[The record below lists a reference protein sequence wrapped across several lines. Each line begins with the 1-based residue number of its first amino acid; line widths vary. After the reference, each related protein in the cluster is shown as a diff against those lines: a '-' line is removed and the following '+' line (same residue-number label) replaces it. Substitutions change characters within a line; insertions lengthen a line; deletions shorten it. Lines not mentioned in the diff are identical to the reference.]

1 MKYLNALIFLIL
13 LFLTCKIPE
22 SRDLFPIIE
31 RNRTGFIYCDGE
43 IAIAPRF
50 RAANPFSEGYS
61 AARID
66 GKYGYIDA
74 SGSWAIPPKFDFA
87 TDFKEGYAV
96 VFEGKLPQFIDKNGI
111 ALFPAHY
118 KNLGQFCNGLS
129 IVTTCSSKTGVVD
142 ISGKLV
148 IDTAFNWCFRETPT
162 MFLVRIF
169 EAENEETQEGVF
181 NHLGQDI
188 IPVGAYQSIE
198 YLSEGIFTAEKSD
211 STVDAMGNPNSI
223 TFFLDSTGKVLLE
236 RKYRKGDFLST
247 KGFYKGILPVSF
259 YNIWPMEEDWSVSSD
274 RIYPGYVNRNGN
286 PLLKDTLLEDATSFS
301 EDRAFIKYKGANFM
315 LVDTAFNQ
323 VGETTFKKIKMQ
335 WLGYPVFSVFPFV
348 QGYAFAM
355 PDSNNHFGMI
365 DRSGN
370 WIINPVFDNVYGIT
384 EGRIIFSVNAPTKE
398 NEYRILYGISDLKG
412 RIVLEPI
419 LEEYDENGFK
429 HGILQ
434 AVVDGCLA
442 WVNKNGTIVWKEK
455 KEKFVEDANLDFMQR
470 GFFHVNSE
478 TYLKER
484 DGNWG
489 SFNTPKPITHDLTF
503 PAGILSVNV
512 MEDQIVAMNTRWNAY
527 KVYISNSSEVPIE
540 FDASDSRLYMK
551 VQAKTPEGDWA
562 DIMYLPRSF
571 CGNSQHV
578 VTLPPGE
585 YWDLE
590 VPRYQGAF
598 KTKLRIELSQ
608 KDTKYLFNK
617 DSNRVFYSNEFEGSI
632 NLSQFWREEG
642 HSPGNLMDP
651 YFN

>member
-1 MKYLNALIFLIL
+1 MKYLMALIFLIL

-22 SRDLFPIIE
+22 TRYLFPIME
-31 RNRTGFIYCDGE
+31 RNRTGFIYSDGE

-50 RAANPFSEGYS
+50 RVANPFSEGYS

-74 SGSWAIPPKFDFA
+74 SGNWAIPPKYDFA

-118 KNLGQFCNGLS
+118 KNLEPFCSGLS
-129 IVTTCSSKTGVVD
+129 IVETCSRKTGVVD

-148 IDTAFNWCFRETPT
+148 IDTAFNWCRQETPA
-162 MFLVRIF
+162 MFWVQTFLN
-169 EAENEETQEGVF
+169 ENKETQEGVF

-188 IPVGAYQSIE
+188 IPLGAYQSIK

-211 STVDAMGNPNSI
+211 STVDAMGNPNTI
-223 TFFLDSTGKVLLE
+223 TFLLDSTGKVLME
-236 RKYRKGDFLST
+236 REDVKGDFFST
-247 KGFYKGILPVSF
+247 EAFCKGILPVSF
-259 YNIWPMEEDWSVSSD
+259 YNIWPLEEDWSFSSD
-274 RIYPGYVNRNGN
+274 RIYPGYVNRNGK
-286 PLLKDTLLEDATSFS
+286 PLLKDTLMENATPFS
-301 EDRAFIKYKGANFM
+301 EDRAFVQYKGENYT
-315 LVDTAFNQ
+315 LIDTAFNQ
-323 VGETTFKKIKMQ
+323 VGETTFKKIEMQ
-335 WLGYPVFSVFPFV
+335 WLGYPVFADFPFV
-348 QGYAFAM
+348 YGFAFVI

-398 NEYRILYGISDLKG
+398 IEYRRLYGISDLKG
-412 RIVLEPI
+412 RIVLDPI
-419 LEEYDENGFK
+419 LEEYDKNGFN
-429 HGILQ
+429 HGMLQ

-470 GFFHVNSE
+470 GFFCVSSE
-478 TYLKER
+478 TYLME
-484 DGNWG
+484 GGGHWE

-512 MEDQIVAMNTRWNAY
+512 MEDQIVAMNARWNAY
-527 KVYISNSSEVPIE
+527 KVYISNSSEVSIG
-540 FDASDSRLYMK
+540 FNASDSRLYMK

-571 CGNSQHV
+571 CGNSLHV

-608 KDTKYLFNK
+608 KDTEFFFNK
-617 DSNRVFYSNEFEGSI
+617 DSNRIFYSNEFEGSI

-642 HSPGNLMDP
+642 HSPGSFMDP